1 MNEGPHNKLRL
12 GELFY
17 VADAKSRFRHSID
30 NIFLSFNA
38 NFQALQIEKRKN
50 DSFTQFWLA
59 SFFFFWIF
67 LFVSCLHCRTFD
79 NEFRFVYNFGQTRN
93 MNFLFE
99 LRPPNES

>member
-59 SFFFFWIF
+59 SSFFFFGFSFSSPASIVEH
-67 LFVSCLHCRTFD
+67 LIT
-79 NEFRFVYNFGQTRN
+79 NFALCIISGRI
-93 MNFLFE
+93 E
-99 LRPPNES
+99 I